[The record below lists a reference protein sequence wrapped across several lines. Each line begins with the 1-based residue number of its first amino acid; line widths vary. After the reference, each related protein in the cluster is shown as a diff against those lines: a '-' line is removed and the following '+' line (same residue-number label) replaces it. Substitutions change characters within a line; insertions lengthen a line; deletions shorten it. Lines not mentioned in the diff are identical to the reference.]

1 MSITDRRHIDYSK
14 PTVLVAFQLELD
26 ALQGDHLLWEPVL
39 PSQRP
44 PVDRPYTGND
54 LRDYVIGLVE
64 RTAVAHEEAPDGIH
78 PHIVPLGV
86 LAALQM
92 LDNAMPV
99 AQEDQ

>member
-1 MSITDRRHIDYSK
+1 LSWTRCKATTCCGSRCCQAS
-14 PTVLVAFQLELD
+14 
-26 ALQGDHLLWEPVL
+26 G
-39 PSQRP
+39 
-44 PVDRPYTGND
+44 RPYTGND